1 MATFYLL
8 RHAHAFWTP
17 NENRRLSEQ
26 GNRDAIRMADILVE
40 YSVDIIYSSP
50 STRAFQTITPLAELL
65 GIQIHIEPDLR
76 ERKLGEEKFEDFF
89 GAVEATWHDPTFAH
103 PGRESSTEAQKRGM
117 AVVKQLQAKHPE
129 DAIVLSTHGNLMAL
143 ILQGFD
149 PKIDFALWKSLSM
162 PDAYKLKSHSSKK
175 ETIQRLWQDI
185 ESSYAELLKN

>member
-1 MATFYLL
+1 MI
-8 RHAHAFWTP
+8 RHAHAVWTP
-17 NENRRLSEQ
+17 NENRPLSEH
-26 GNRDAIRMADILVE
+26 GNRDAIRVADILAKHP
-40 YSVDIIYSSP
+40 VDIIYSSP
-50 STRAFQTITPLAELL
+50 APRALQTITPFAERL
-65 GIQIHIEPDLR
+65 GIQIHFEPDLR
-76 ERKLGEEKFEDFF
+76 ERKLSEGKFEDFF

-162 PDAYKLKSHSSKK
+162 PDAYKLISHSSKK